1 MSIISRYVFAQAA
14 GALLLILA
22 SLGGIVWIALALKQL
37 NVVTS
42 QGQDAWMLIKMT
54 TLALPNLLAI
64 IAPFALLIGSLHVL
78 NRLNGDS
85 ELIVLTAAGGTV
97 WTVAR
102 PLLLLAVLVM
112 LAVGFVNHV
121 GMPWSLRLLK
131 EYIVKVRTDLL
142 TQVIQP
148 GQFTTPEKGLTF
160 HIRERAPSGELLGLV
175 MNDVRDRKVAQTYLA
190 EQGLIVKQEPA
201 AYLIM
206 TNGHILRRE
215 EGDKPAEVIAFE
227 KYAVDLERLDR
238 KTDGD
243 VHLKPRERYLDE
255 LVSPKGDDVLYRE
268 TPGQFR
274 AELHERFAN
283 PLYPLAFVLIALAAI
298 GQAQSTRQN
307 RTERM
312 VMGFVVA
319 AALRL
324 TGLAVNNLVVLS
336 PIYIP
341 VLYAIPVLAMLLA
354 LVVILRNARPRA
366 GPTLRD
372 RLDDVLAPLFAP
384 LLARLKRLAWRRSDG
399 QARPGAQPV

>member
-1 MSIISRYVFAQAA
+1 MSIISRYVFLQAA
-14 GALLLILA
+14 SALLLILA
-22 SLGGIVWIALALKQL
+22 SLGGIVWIALALRQL

-64 IAPFALLIGSLHVL
+64 IAPFALLIGALHVL

-97 WTVAR
+97 WSVAR
-102 PLLLLAVLVM
+102 PLLALGLLVM
-112 LAVGFVNHV
+112 LAVGIVNHV

-148 GQFTTPEKGLTF
+148 GQFTSPEKGLTF

-175 MNDVRDRKVAQTYLA
+175 MNDVRDRKVAQTFLA
-190 EQGLIVKQEPA
+190 ETGVIVKQEPA

-206 TNGHILRRE
+206 SKGHILRRE

-243 VHLKPRERYLDE
+243 VHLKPRERYFDE
-255 LVSPKGDDVLYRE
+255 LVRPMQDDVLFRE
-268 TPGQFR
+268 NPGQFR

-283 PLYPLAFVLIALAAI
+283 PLYPIAFVLIAIAAI

-312 VMGFVVA
+312 IMGFVLA
-319 AALRL
+319 AAVRL
-324 TGLAVNNLVVLS
+324 AGLAVSNLVV
-336 PIYIP
+336 IDARYIV
-341 VLYAIPVLAMLLA
+341 VLYAIPILAMVAAFL
-354 LVVILRNARPRA
+354 VILRNARPRA
-366 GPTLRD
+366 GPTLSD
-372 RLDDVLAPLFAP
+372 RIGDLLAP
-384 LLARLKRLAWRRSDG
+384 LLARLPRPSFSRAGAKG
-399 QARPGAQPV
+399 QPGTQPV